1 MKNSTLKAKG
11 IQSRC
16 IILEIDP
23 DWRIKE
29 GVDIVRTLLGLKDI
43 EENAKLSAVIK
54 EPSLSILKTNLPK
67 GIPVCALS
75 LKIRG
80 ATDQCETEFL
90 LGAMPKQGPNG
101 EFRGAVLMLK
111 EVTAGNMPPEL
122 ILDNVADGVFSVDKE
137 WRITSF
143 NPSAERITGWKK
155 DEVLG
160 RFCSE
165 VFRSNVCGG
174 DCILSESVRSGRQ
187 IVDKHIFMTKK
198 DGQKV
203 PISVSAAP
211 VLDCKG
217 DIVGGVETF
226 RDITLELERDL
237 ILNSITDGVF
247 TIDRSGRITS
257 FNKAAERITGFSAQ
271 EAIGR
276 KCHEIFQSSL
286 CGVQCALTK
295 SMETGKP
302 YVRSPVFIRHK
313 KGHIVPIRIATSP
326 LLDHE
331 GNIFGGVETFQ
342 DQTLKFQRDI
352 IVDSIAD
359 GVFTVDKD
367 WRITSFNKAAERI
380 TGHKAKDA
388 IGKKCHEIF
397 RSSICGPDC
406 ILAQSI
412 GQRTPISNRTIT
424 IERANG
430 TTIPVSISASPLL
443 DADGNL
449 IGGVETFR
457 DLRAITALRKRI
469 TKQYTFADI
478 ISKSPK
484 MQKIFEILPDIAKS
498 DSNVLILGESGTGK
512 ELIARAIHNLSPRKR
527 GPFVAVN
534 CGALPDTLLESELFG
549 YKKGAF
555 TDAKQDKKGRFA
567 AAEKGTIFLD
577 EIGDISQALQVKL
590 LRVLQDKTYEP
601 LGSNKPVKADVRVLA
616 ATNKDLAVLVNEG
629 KFREDLYYRLNVV
642 KIVLPPLRER
652 LEDIPLLVDH
662 FIKKLNVEKGKEI
675 KGISDS
681 ALTLLMRYDY
691 PGNVRELENIIEY
704 AFILCHGEYIE
715 PQHLPE
721 PFVGGESKISGV
733 SAFAMG
739 PKTLEEIEKEAI
751 LAALERNR
759 WRKMATC
766 KELGISKDTL
776 RRKIERYGL
785 EKR

>member
-1 MKNSTLKAKG
+1 MKSSSLKARG
-11 IQSRC
+11 IQHKC

-23 DWRIKE
+23 RWRIKGGGE
-29 GVDIVRTLLGLKDI
+29 LLDSLLGKGVSKENI
-43 EENAKLSAVIK
+43 ELNALIRGPALNIIRK
-54 EPSLSILKTNLPK
+54 NLTK
-67 GIPVCALS
+67 GIPVCAMRIAMRNDDS
-75 LKIRG
+75 G
-80 ATDQCETEFL
+80 YETQYL
-90 LGAMPKQGPNG
+90 LAAMPKQDEKG
-101 EFRGAVLMLK
+101 EFSGAVLVLK
-111 EVTAGNMPPEL
+111 EITSGDMPPEL
-122 ILDNVADGVFSVDKE
+122 ILDNVADGVFSVDKD

-155 DEVLG
+155 EEVLG
-160 RFCSE
+160 RPCRDIFQ
-165 VFRSNVCGG
+165 SNVCGK
-174 DCILSESVRSGRQ
+174 DCLLSESVRSGQ
-187 IVDKHIFMTKK
+187 AILNKYIFMTRK

-203 PISVSAAP
+203 PVSVSAAP

-217 DIVGGVETF
+217 EVVGGVETF
-226 RDITLELERDL
+226 RDITLEIERDL

-257 FNKAAERITGFSAQ
+257 FNKAAERITGFSAE

-276 KCHEIFQSSL
+276 RCHEIFQSSL

-302 YVRSPVFIRHK
+302 FVRSPVFIKHK

-326 LLDHE
+326 LLDNE
-331 GNIFGGVETFQ
+331 GNIIGGVETFQ
-342 DQTLKFQRDI
+342 DQTLKFQQDI

-359 GVFTVDKD
+359 GVFTVDKE
-367 WRITSFNKAAERI
+367 WRITFFNKAAERM
-380 TGHKAKDA
+380 TGYKAKDA
-388 IGKKCHEIF
+388 IGKRCSEVF

-424 IERANG
+424 IERVNG
-430 TTIPVSISASPLL
+430 TTMPVSISASPLL

-457 DLRAITALRKRI
+457 DLRAITDLRKRI
-469 TKQYTFADI
+469 TKQYTFSDI
-478 ISKSPK
+478 ISKSSK
-484 MQKIFEILPDIAKS
+484 MQKIFEVLPDIAES
-498 DSNVLILGESGTGK
+498 ESNVLILGESGTGK
-512 ELIARAIHNLSPRKR
+512 ELIARAIHNLSPRRK

-577 EIGDISQALQVKL
+577 EIGDISPALQVKL
-590 LRVLQDKTYEP
+590 LRVLQDRTYEP
-601 LGSNKPVKADVRVLA
+601 LGSNRPLKADVRVLA
-616 ATNKDLAVLVNEG
+616 ATNKDLSLLVKEG

-652 LEDIPLLVDH
+652 LEDIPLLVEH
-662 FIKKLNVEKGKEI
+662 FIRKLNVEKGKEI

-681 ALTLLMRYDY
+681 ALALLMRYDY
-691 PGNVRELENIIEY
+691 PGNIRELENIIEY
-704 AFILCHGEYIE
+704 AFIMCHEGYIE

-721 PFVGGESKISGV
+721 PFVKGEAKISRV

-776 RRKIERYGL
+776 RRKIAKYGL
-785 EKR
+785 NKG